1 MQNHKGYT
9 LTDIMAILA
18 ALAVICLMGTFIYV
32 AFHFIS
38 KFW

>member
-1 MQNHKGYT
+1 MTNKGAFAIIGFAVLY
-9 LTDIMAILA
+9 LGAVMAFF
-18 ALAVICLMGTFIYV
+18 GTIIYV